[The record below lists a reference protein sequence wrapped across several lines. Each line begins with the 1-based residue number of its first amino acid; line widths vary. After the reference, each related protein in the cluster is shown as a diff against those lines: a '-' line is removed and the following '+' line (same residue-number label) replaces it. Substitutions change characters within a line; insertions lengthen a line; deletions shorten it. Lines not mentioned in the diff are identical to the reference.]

1 MLRHNVTDNPTLSH
15 FPCKRLAQSTWISQ
29 LSVIILP
36 LKVDKVLTDRI
47 FQMYL
52 AQSEDIGSI
61 SSVNLPINQTSA
73 QLNFLPHTPHLQSTA
88 ARCSPGGSLWDWLV
102 LDTVIVAQSQFSCT
116 HTNSLI

>member
-15 FPCKRLAQSTWISQ
+15 FPCKRLAESTWISQ

-47 FQMYL
+47 FQLYL
-52 AQSEDIGSI
+52 AQSEDIESI

-73 QLNFLPHTPHLQSTA
+73 QLNFLPHTPHLQPPGA
-88 ARCSPGGSLWDWLV
+88 ARG
-102 LDTVIVAQSQFSCT
+102 AQTGFGRY
-116 HTNSLI
+116 